1 MTTPDPTVGRVPQ
14 VFVQDVRMTTQSAVD
29 RVPTE
34 VWEEIFLFTVADA
47 EEDAFDIAQT
57 NDGPVGI
64 VESWRTHHL
73 LNIAIPRSTIHPLD
87 FSIVIVDNDAAQV
100 VLPHLVEVMDH
111 WRDISIEASPLAFQ
125 FFAAYVRL
133 SLDLIGNGASKVM
146 GRLEAIEFTTF
157 PIAYPAWHWN
167 SQNIFESAL
176 SLRSVYMEGIWVR
189 RMPWGTLTD
198 MCIDGKIGSVDA
210 MDILRASFM
219 LHELKISKGI
229 THPVG
234 SAPPGV
240 VVHHTLQIL
249 RVHDPSILEFLRAP
263 VIDRAGNHGLHALG
277 FRSR

>member
-1 MTTPDPTVGRVPQ
+1 M
-14 VFVQDVRMTTQSAVD
+14 D
-29 RVPTE
+29 R
-34 VWEEIFLFTVADA
+34 
-47 EEDAFDIAQT
+47 
-57 NDGPVGI
+57 
-64 VESWRTHHL
+64 
-73 LNIAIPRSTIHPLD
+73 
-87 FSIVIVDNDAAQV
+87 
-100 VLPHLVEVMDH
+100 

-133 SLDLIGNGASKVM
+133 SLDLIGNSASKVM

-198 MCIDGKIGSVDA
+198 VCIDGKIGSVDA
-210 MDILRASFM
+210 MDILRGSSM

-234 SAPPGV
+234 NGTTWGGRSSYLADLARPW
-240 VVHHTLQIL
+240 TLPFWNSYEHI
-249 RVHDPSILEFLRAP
+249 
-263 VIDRAGNHGLHALG
+263 IDRAGNHGLHALG